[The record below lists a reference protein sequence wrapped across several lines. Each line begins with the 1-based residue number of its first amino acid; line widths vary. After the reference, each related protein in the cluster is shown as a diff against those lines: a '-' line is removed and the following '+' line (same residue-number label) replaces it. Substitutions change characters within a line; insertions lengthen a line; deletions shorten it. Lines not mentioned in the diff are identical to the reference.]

1 MDFNPTE
8 MRRRFAELRANRTRI
23 EEKLAPMHAEIEE
36 LRTSTRKRE
45 DELTAK
51 IKKTREPLVEIDR
64 EMGMI
69 SRALNGKTAEVD

>member
-45 DELTAK
+45 DEPVSYTHLEP
-51 IKKTREPLVEIDR
+51 TRPCH
-64 EMGMI
+64 
-69 SRALNGKTAEVD
+69 